1 MPRSLNRRETK
12 PKAIVTCP
20 HAFTRAWHRG
30 LRLHYLLRVLIG
42 SLRCLRLFLIEFQN
56 PFPADSFRCIYI
68 VSAQPRSQGLSLG
81 REEERPWERGCVS
94 ADVDKI
100 QKSANKKRDL
110 SLQSL
115 FFFWYFA
122 VYIGDNVNSQFPFLY
137 PLRTSVVSGQT
148 NLVIRHSI

>member
-56 PFPADSFRCIYI
+56 PFPADNFRCIYI

-115 FFFWYFA
+115 FFFFFFG
-122 VYIGDNVNSQFPFLY
+122 ILQSTLE
-137 PLRTSVVSGQT
+137 TM
-148 NLVIRHSI
+148 